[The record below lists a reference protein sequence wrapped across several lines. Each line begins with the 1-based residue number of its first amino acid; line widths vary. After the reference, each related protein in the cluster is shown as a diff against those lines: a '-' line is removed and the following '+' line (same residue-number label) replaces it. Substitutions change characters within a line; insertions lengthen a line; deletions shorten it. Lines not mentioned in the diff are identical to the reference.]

1 MSREPEPD
9 TDADADTGPMA
20 TFLVERYVP
29 ADRDLRDAVR
39 RAVRVAEELDGADT
53 PVRYLWS
60 ARIAA
65 DETWLCCFEAPDA
78 GVVAD
83 LNRRAAFPFD
93 RISRADVVW
102 SASPTS
108 PEDRP

>member
-1 MSREPEPD
+1 MTGWRSRA
-9 TDADADTGPMA
+9 TLHGMA

-29 ADRDLRDAVR
+29 ADRDLRDAVV
-39 RAVRVAEELDGADT
+39 RAARVAEELDRPEA
-53 PVRYLWS
+53 PVRYVWS

-93 RISRADVVW
+93 RISEADV
-102 SASPTS
+102 ALAAAPPATEE
-108 PEDRP
+108 PR

>member
-1 MSREPEPD
+1 VSRDVAPG
-9 TDADADTGPMA
+9 TTSMA

-39 RAVRVAEELDGADT
+39 RAARIAEELDRPEA
-53 PVRYLWS
+53 PVRYVWS

-93 RISRADVVW
+93 RISEADVALAAAPRNV
-102 SASPTS
+102 
-108 PEDRP
+108 EDPR

>member
-1 MSREPEPD
+1 MSRD
-9 TDADADTGPMA
+9 TAPGVTTMA

-39 RAVRVAEELDGADT
+39 RAVRVAGELDRPEA
-53 PVRYLWS
+53 PVRYVWS
-60 ARIAA
+60 ARITA

-93 RISRADVVW
+93 RISEADVALAPAPP
-102 SASPTS
+102 SM
-108 PEDRP
+108 EDPR

>member
-1 MSREPEPD
+1 MTAGRGAG
-9 TDADADTGPMA
+9 TLIAMV

-29 ADRDLRDAVR
+29 AGRDLRDAVL
-39 RAVRVAEELDGADT
+39 RAARVAAELDRPDA
-53 PVRYLWS
+53 PVRYVWS

-78 GVVAD
+78 GVIAD

-93 RISRADVVW
+93 RISEADVVL
-102 SASPTS
+102 AAAPTTTEE
-108 PEDRP
+108 PR

>member
-1 MSREPEPD
+1 MTAPGAHPTLR
-9 TDADADTGPMA
+9 GMA

-29 ADRDLRDAVR
+29 AGRDLRDAVR
-39 RAVRVAEELDGADT
+39 RAAAIAGEVSRPDA

-60 ARIAA
+60 ARVPA

-78 GVVAD
+78 GVVVD

-93 RISRADVVW
+93 RISEADLVET
-102 SASPTS
+102 APPA
-108 PEDRP
+108 PEGRR

>member
-1 MSREPEPD
+1 VSR
-9 TDADADTGPMA
+9 DAAPGTTPMA

-39 RAVRVAEELDGADT
+39 RAARIAEEIDRPEA
-53 PVRYLWS
+53 PVRYVWS

-93 RISRADVVW
+93 RISEADVVL
-102 SASPTS
+102 AAAPLTV
-108 PEDRP
+108 EDPR

>member
-1 MSREPEPD
+1 MSRD
-9 TDADADTGPMA
+9 TAAGNPSMA

-39 RAVRVAEELDGADT
+39 RAARVTEELDSPDA
-53 PVRYLWS
+53 PVRYVWS
-60 ARIAA
+60 ARIVA

-93 RISRADVVW
+93 RISEAVVVL
-102 SASPTS
+102 AAP
-108 PEDRP
+108 PRIMEDLR

>member
-1 MSREPEPD
+1 MP
-9 TDADADTGPMA
+9 

-39 RAVRVAEELDGADT
+39 RAARVAEELHRPDA
-53 PVRYLWS
+53 PVRYVWS
-60 ARIAA
+60 ARIVA

-93 RISRADVVW
+93 RISEAYVVLG
-102 SASPTS
+102 ARPTR
-108 PEDRP
+108 PEDHR

>member
-1 MSREPEPD
+1 
-9 TDADADTGPMA
+9 MA

-29 ADRDLRDAVR
+29 AGRDLRDAVR
-39 RAVRVAEELDGADT
+39 RAARVAADLDRPDAR
-53 PVRYLWS
+53 VRYVWS

-93 RISRADVVW
+93 RISEADVV
-102 SASPTS
+102 STAAPPITEN
-108 PEDRP
+108 PR